1 MRGTGPAG
9 LLGAITGGLARAD
22 VALGAPLM
30 QQSLL
35 GYDPVAGS
43 RYYGIGNEYMGVLIG
58 AALMGSGWLIDRLSA
73 RSSAGRIFSWAF
85 AGLFAGLTLLMI
97 HPRFGINVGGAITA
111 AGTAMAGLLFLAQ
124 RPLTLWTAVVG
135 GAVVVL
141 LVASAAWLDAYFM
154 GDEASH
160 LGQVVQTV
168 NESGT
173 DPLWA
178 LFGRKAA
185 INLRLIR
192 LTVWSR
198 VVFVAAG
205 LSRRGRLYAQL
216 VSPQARSALSGPCGH
231 DQDLRRREP
240 GRPGGQRFGCRGGSD
255 APFMAG
261 PNGLIRFA

>member
-1 MRGTGPAG
+1 
-9 LLGAITGGLARAD
+9 
-22 VALGAPLM
+22 
-30 QQSLL
+30 
-35 GYDPVAGS
+35 
-43 RYYGIGNEYMGVLIG
+43 
-58 AALMGSGWLIDRLSA
+58 
-73 RSSAGRIFSWAF
+73 
-85 AGLFAGLTLLMI
+85 MI

-111 AGTAMAGLLFLAQ
+111 ACAAMAGLLFLAQ

-168 NESGT
+168 ERVRNG
-173 DPLWA
+173 PLVGALWA
-178 LFGRKAA
+178 QGGHQPEAHPPDGLEPGGLCR
-185 INLRLIR
+185 
-192 LTVWSR
+192 
-198 VVFVAAG
+198 AG